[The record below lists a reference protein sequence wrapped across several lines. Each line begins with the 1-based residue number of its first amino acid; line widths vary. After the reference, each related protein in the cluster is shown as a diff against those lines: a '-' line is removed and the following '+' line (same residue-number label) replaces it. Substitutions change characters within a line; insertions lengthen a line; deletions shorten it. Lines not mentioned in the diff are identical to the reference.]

1 MKSNVQH
8 SCGDHKSLQ
17 KEIKIIFYLIGTVMN
32 VLQAWKLLKNKLLQ
46 SEMFEVGF
54 SVKSSEVW
62 CEIDIFLKTEL
73 Q

>member
-1 MKSNVQH
+1 
-8 SCGDHKSLQ
+8 
-17 KEIKIIFYLIGTVMN
+17 MN

-62 CEIDIFLKTEL
+62 CEIDIFSQDRITVNAISFLIYISQFTFKYHFIV
-73 Q
+73 